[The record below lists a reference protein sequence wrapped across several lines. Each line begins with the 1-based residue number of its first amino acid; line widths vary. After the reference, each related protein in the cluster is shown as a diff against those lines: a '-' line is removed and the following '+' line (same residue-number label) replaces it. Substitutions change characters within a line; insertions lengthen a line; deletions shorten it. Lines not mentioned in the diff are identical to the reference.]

1 MPRKN
6 AEPILHSVFWEMDV
20 FMLRIVVGFLIRLIR
35 DFKKV
40 AWRKC
45 FFALDAWKFH
55 HGYTSESF
63 HRILAGLTSSPM
75 QTQCQQKSGAA
86 IVALMLFDKWIIF
99 QFAPRYSGH
108 L

>member
-1 MPRKN
+1 VPTTK
-6 AEPILHSVFWEMDV
+6 EIYP
-20 FMLRIVVGFLIRLIR
+20 LIAVE